1 MKTNYAVPLM
11 LLAAAAGFFANQYW
25 HQDTDL
31 KISFPD
37 IDPRVVNP
45 IEPGQQ
51 YGCRTVAEGETWE
64 NRVGLEKQ
72 PMATAKSKAGTE
84 TFAFK
89 IGDDGNNIYVL
100 GAKEVA
106 YGTTDAQQIPIVSK
120 SSNTIVANS
129 TNANGVTTIILDTKT
144 LKAIL
149 SNTSRGAGVGAFSF
163 LLQCQ

>member
-1 MKTNYAVPLM
+1 
-11 LLAAAAGFFANQYW
+11 
-25 HQDTDL
+25 
-31 KISFPD
+31 
-37 IDPRVVNP
+37 VNP

-51 YGCRTVAEGETWE
+51 HGCRTVAEGETWE

-72 PMATAKSKAGTE
+72 PSTANSKPGTE

-106 YGTTDAQQIPIVSK
+106 YGITDAQQIPIVNK

-129 TNANGVTTIILDTKT
+129 TNANGITTIILDTKT